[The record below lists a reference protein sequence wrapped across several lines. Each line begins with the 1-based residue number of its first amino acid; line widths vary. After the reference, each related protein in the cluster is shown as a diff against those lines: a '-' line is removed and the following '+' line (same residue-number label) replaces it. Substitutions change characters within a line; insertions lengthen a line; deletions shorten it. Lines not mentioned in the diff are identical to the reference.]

1 MDNNEAQMTELFEEG
16 GIADDGMR
24 VDPVSGN
31 EIPPGSMAS
40 EVRDDVPAQLSE
52 GEYVVPA
59 DVLRFYGVKFF
70 EDLRSQAKQ
79 GLGQMEDDGR
89 IGGEPLP
96 PQGPQ
101 QGPEGALTSEELA
114 MLQEMGMNVGGMVP
128 QQRVGYNQAGLEDGS
143 NINQSATI
151 GTFDPADFRAGYML
165 DEIGGRSPTTTP
177 VVTTVTL
184 YGPANEIV
192 TLSLPA
198 QQEQYDE
205 LVVLGYTTEQTG
217 LTTETSVG
225 SDDDDPTQT
234 PEPVDYYSTQTTESL
249 QKQLESLKSGKGL
262 NSFLNNYLDKGILGK
277 VLESATGKT
286 VMERSINSLEDEL
299 KKRDGSSDSSTDTNA
314 AASGNSFT
322 EGLANLF
329 TPDDGTSYVNGQ
341 LVDDKTKK
349 PVKPGIM
356 NSKGNDNKGGG
367 GDNYEPSGPP
377 DPTVFKNDYSDPN
390 NPVLGT
396 MSDIKKAR
404 EAKSAEEKIKNYDE
418 SQFGVLNKGG
428 FISKRSK
435 KKKNK

>member
-128 QQRVGYNQAGLEDGS
+128 QQRVGYNQAGLEDGR

-151 GTFDPADFRAGYML
+151 GTFNPADFRGGYTL

-225 SDDDDPTQT
+225 SDDDNDPPSTG
-234 PEPVDYYSTQTTESL
+234 DYYSTQRTESL
-249 QKQLESLKSGKGL
+249 QRQLESLKSGKGL
-262 NSFLNNYLDKGILGK
+262 NAFLNNYLDKGILGK

-299 KKRDGSSDSSTDTNA
+299 KKRAYEMVQNPSTSKDLIKNLEEKYQKQTAAETAAIVSGGGSSSD
-314 AASGNSFT
+314 G
-322 EGLANLF
+322 G
-329 TPDDGTSYVNGQ
+329 DDGPSVIIGGGTTPTSGGSTGDKYVFEEPT
-341 LVDDKTKK
+341 DDAE
-349 PVKPGIM
+349 
-356 NSKGNDNKGGG
+356 NDAIFDDIEAEFEAAERNPAPASKGGG
-367 GDNYEPSGPP
+367 G
-377 DPTVFKNDYSDPN
+377 
-390 NPVLGT
+390 
-396 MSDIKKAR
+396 KA
-404 EAKSAEEKIKNYDE
+404 E
-418 SQFGVLNKGG
+418 GG

>member
-128 QQRVGYNQAGLEDGS
+128 QQRVGYNQAGLEDGR

-151 GTFDPADFRAGYML
+151 GTFNPADFRGGYTL

-225 SDDDDPTQT
+225 SDDDDPPSTG
-234 PEPVDYYSTQTTESL
+234 DYYSTQRTESL
-249 QKQLESLKSGKGL
+249 QRQLESLKSGKGL
-262 NSFLNNYLDKGILGK
+262 NAFLNNYLDKGILGK

-322 EGLANLF
+322 EERMKWYRTLL
-329 TPDDGTSYVNGQ
+329 
-341 LVDDKTKK
+341 LLKT
-349 PVKPGIM
+349 
-356 NSKGNDNKGGG
+356 
-367 GDNYEPSGPP
+367 
-377 DPTVFKNDYSDPN
+377 
-390 NPVLGT
+390 
-396 MSDIKKAR
+396 
-404 EAKSAEEKIKNYDE
+404 
-418 SQFGVLNKGG
+418 
-428 FISKRSK
+428 
-435 KKKNK
+435 